1 MVSKKRSMDRGIS
14 KLSSSKKGQV
24 TVFIIVGI
32 LMLFAFAAIM
42 YFTQTKVTQE
52 ISEEAEPALAQV
64 PAEFQPIRSYTENCI
79 QQIGKRGLLILG
91 QQGGYI
97 YPDLAGKFS
106 ASDPTEA
113 DGIDLEPIKV
123 PYWHYN
129 TEKNKAD
136 KVVYSSLA
144 PKLYAKDDAVMS
156 IEAQLARFV
165 KERLDNCVDNYAPFT
180 QQGFEI
186 DSSEQTEDKKV
197 NVKVGENNVI
207 FTLNMPLSAKKGEAE
222 TDFTQFYVKI
232 PLQLKHYYEVANLIA
247 TTEQNFSFLEK
258 HGLELIAVY
267 SKIDPNYF
275 PPISDV
281 TYEPISAFS
290 WSEVDLQQ
298 KYKDLLTSYIP
309 MLRFLGSSNFYQAT
323 FPEGNILAQRVV
335 DNAVLTLTGADDLD
349 VSFDYFGWQPYF
361 KANSEDGIIKPESQ
375 HISAFGVLDFNYQRY
390 ETHYDASFPTL
401 VTLKDK
407 YAFDGAG
414 YSFVFALE
422 GNIRNNAPAVPNITP
437 EFYPKQISPLAC
449 GEEHQQTGLL
459 KTVVVDSF
467 SKEPIEMVKIGFS
480 IPEQI
485 DCDMGITDK
494 EGKFE
499 DNYPAVYGG
508 TLSLI
513 KTDYLTDFYP
523 IDTYKL
529 KNSTALIGYAVKGIQ
544 PAKVIEL
551 HRIKTINVTVKKKE
565 LKECVTPLSCK
576 YTLGGVGTG
585 AYISPIPYKDIECE
599 SGQRRCFFNQEQGLF
614 ESGEKVYD
622 LNVEGSKS
630 KKHEFYFMNKA
641 KPLAPEEE
649 AMLMLERVG
658 DINPRLK
665 SDPFSASFKVSGNE
679 TAEIR
684 LVPGVYKIT
693 GTSFMNKEL
702 KIAKEKRCN
711 RFEMNFV
718 VTDWTKETCYDI
730 EETKMDQFMSGG
742 VGFDVPETYI
752 TITPEDLYTARDITF
767 YVLTQDILST
777 PETFESVDKQC
788 GGYTCLPF
796 VGCLF
801 DVCVDEK
808 IKINGRVMES
818 TQAAANIENLSKQPK
833 VYNTLIPTYK

>member
-1 MVSKKRSMDRGIS
+1 MASKKRSTDSGSS
-14 KLSSSKKGQV
+14 KCIFSNSSNKKGQV

-42 YFTQTKVTQE
+42 YFTQTRVTQE
-52 ISEEAEPALAQV
+52 ISEEVEPALAQV
-64 PAEFQPIRSYTENCI
+64 PAEFQPLRSYTENCI

-129 TEKNKAD
+129 IEKNKAD

-144 PKLYAKDDAVMS
+144 PKLYAKDDGVMS

-165 KERLDNCVDNYAPFT
+165 KERLDNCLDNYTPFT

-186 DSSEQTEDKKV
+186 DLSEQIEDKKV
-197 NVKVGENNVI
+197 SVKVGENNVI
-207 FTLNMPLSAKKGEAE
+207 FTLSMPLSAQKGDAKTE
-222 TDFTQFYVKI
+222 FTQFYAKI
-232 PLQLKHYYEVANLIA
+232 PLQLKHYYEIANLIA
-247 TTEQNFSFLEK
+247 ATEQNFSFLEK

-267 SKIDPNYF
+267 SKVDPQYF
-275 PPISDV
+275 PPISEV
-281 TYEPISAFS
+281 TYEPVSAFS

-309 MLRFLGSSNFYQAT
+309 MLRFLGSSNFYHAT
-323 FPEGNILAQRVV
+323 FPEGNILAQRVA
-335 DNAVLTLTGADDLD
+335 DNAVLTLTGADDLE
-349 VSFDYFGWQPYF
+349 VSFDYFGWLPYF
-361 KANSEDGIIKPESQ
+361 KANSEDGVIKPESQ

-422 GNIRNNAPAVPNITP
+422 GNIRNNAPAIPNKTQ
-437 EFYPKQISPLAC
+437 EYYPKTISPLAC

-467 SKEPIEMVKIGFS
+467 SKEPIELVKIGFS

-485 DCDMGITDK
+485 DCDMGLTNN
-494 EGKFE
+494 EGVFE

-508 TLSLI
+508 MLSLI
-513 KTDYLTDFYP
+513 KQDYLTDFYP

-529 KNSTALIGYAVKGIQ
+529 KNSTALIGYAVEGIQ

-551 HRIKTINVTVKKKE
+551 HRIKYINVTVKKKE
-565 LKECVTPLSCK
+565 LKECVTPLSCE
-576 YTLGGVGTG
+576 YTLGPSL
-585 AYISPIPYKDIECE
+585 ALIPYKDIECE
-599 SGQRRCFFNQEQGLF
+599 LGKRRCFFNQEQGLF

-630 KKHEFYFMNKA
+630 KKHEFYFMDKA
-641 KPLAPEEE
+641 KPLAQEEE
-649 AMLMLERVG
+649 AVIMLERVS
-658 DINPRLK
+658 DINPRLR
-665 SDPFSASFKVSGNE
+665 SDPFSASFKVRGNE
-679 TAEIR
+679 TTEVR
-684 LVPGVYKIT
+684 LVPGVYKVS

-702 KIAKEKRCN
+702 KIAAEKRCN
-711 RFEMNFV
+711 RFEMNFLL
-718 VTDWTKETCYDI
+718 TDWTKETCYDM
-730 EETKMDQFMSGG
+730 EGTKMDQFMSGG
-742 VGFDVPETYI
+742 VEFDVPATYI
-752 TITPEDLYTARDITF
+752 TITPQDLYTARDITF

-777 PETFESVDKQC
+777 PEVFESIDKEC
-788 GGYTCLPF
+788 GGYTCVPF
-796 VGCLF
+796 AGCLF
-801 DVCVDEK
+801 EVCDDRK
-808 IKINGRVMES
+808 INVNGRVMES
-818 TQAAANIENLSKQPK
+818 IQVAAQAGNLSKQAWA
-833 VYNTLIPTYK
+833 YNSLTPTYN

>member
-1 MVSKKRSMDRGIS
+1 MVSKKRSVARGIS

-52 ISEEAEPALAQV
+52 ISDEAEPTLAQV
-64 PAEFQPIRSYTENCI
+64 PAEFQPLRSYTENCM

-136 KVVYSSLA
+136 KVMYSSLA
-144 PKLYAKDDAVMS
+144 PKLYVKDDAVMS

-165 KERLDNCVDNYAPFT
+165 KERLDNCLDNYAPFT
-180 QQGFEI
+180 QQGYELDF
-186 DSSEQTEDKKV
+186 SGQVEDKKV
-197 NVKVGENNVI
+197 KVQVGEKNVI

-222 TDFTQFYVKI
+222 TEFTQFYVKI
-232 PLQLKHYYEVANLIA
+232 PLQLKHYYEIANLITA
-247 TTEQNFSFLEK
+247 TEQNFSFLEK

-267 SKIDPNYF
+267 SKVDPSYF

-281 TYEPISAFS
+281 TYEPVSAFS

-309 MLRFLGSSNFYQAT
+309 MLRFLGSSNFYHAT

-335 DNAVLTLTGADDLD
+335 DNAVLTLTGADDLE

-361 KANSEDGIIKPESQ
+361 KANSEDGVIKPESQ

-401 VTLKDK
+401 VTLKDN

-414 YSFVFALE
+414 YNFVFALE
-422 GNIRNNAPAVPNITP
+422 GNIRNNAPAIPNTVQ
-437 EFYPKQISPLAC
+437 EYYPKTISSLAC

-467 SKEPIEMVKIGFS
+467 SKEPVEMVKIGFS

-485 DCDMGITDK
+485 DCDMGVTNPDG
-494 EGKFE
+494 EFE

-508 TLSLI
+508 MLSLI
-513 KTDYLTDFYP
+513 KQDYLTDFYP

-529 KNSTALIGYAVKGIQ
+529 KNSTALIGYAVEGLQ

-551 HRIKTINVTVKKKE
+551 HRIKYINVTVKKKPLVKCIDGKCPNSGVFGVPGDE
-565 LKECVTPLSCK
+565 LYSYSPQMLDSKHSWHFVDAARS
-576 YTLGGVGTG
+576 LGDNETALV
-585 AYISPIPYKDIECE
+585 
-599 SGQRRCFFNQEQGLF
+599 
-614 ESGEKVYD
+614 
-622 LNVEGSKS
+622 
-630 KKHEFYFMNKA
+630 
-641 KPLAPEEE
+641 
-649 AMLMLERVG
+649 MLTRVG
-658 DINPRLK
+658 DLNPRVRN
-665 SDPFSASFKVSGNE
+665 DQFSASASIKGDE
-679 TAEIR
+679 LAEVR
-684 LVPGVYKIT
+684 LVPGVYKVTGMIT
-693 GTSFMNKEL
+693 NEQQYVIPKE
-702 KIAKEKRCN
+702 ERC
-711 RFEMNFV
+711 
-718 VTDWTKETCYDI
+718 T
-730 EETKMDQFMSGG
+730 GG
-742 VGFDVPETYI
+742 VWEAAACWDSSGCCFTYDSM
-752 TITPEDLYTARDITF
+752 TMDKLVTGQLSWELPANYLRITPEQLYASDSITF
-767 YVLTQDILST
+767 YVPTADFYGIPQK
-777 PETFESVDKQC
+777 EHK
-788 GGYTCLPF
+788 
-796 VGCLF
+796 
-801 DVCVDEK
+801 
-808 IKINGRVMES
+808 RVTEDLQMIG
-818 TQAAANIENLSKQPK
+818 QLGNISQVSS
-833 VYNTLIPTYK
+833 VYNSLMPTYT